1 MPESTIEP
9 TVYDSE
15 LGTSGNPGVP
25 VPAPASEL
33 ATRILLLNDSVT
45 ATL

>member
-9 TVYDSE
+9 AVYDSE
-15 LGTSGNPGVP
+15 LETSGNPGVS

-33 ATRILLLNDSVT
+33 ATRILLLNGSVT
-45 ATL
+45 STL